1 MNLIEVPLGRHA
13 PGIINVIIEV
23 PKGSNRRYEYNARR
37 RRFYVSYKLSISMP
51 ADCGW
56 IPEAIG
62 EDSDRLDAMVIARH
76 PTRPGYI
83 CQARPIGTLKQKDGD
98 HKVICVLL
106 GDEKYEQVQDVSDLE
121 SRLIRKLVA
130 FFEPFFE
137 FDGWYNR
144 AETCDLIKRCH
155 DRYVEVHGKKL
166 PERSHA
172 ELTAAVG
179 IVPIV
184 DNVRHDDDLDY
195 EEE

>member
-1 MNLIEVPLGRHA
+1 MNLMEVPLGRHA
-13 PGIINVIIEV
+13 PGIVNVIIEV
-23 PKGSNRRYEYNARR
+23 PKGSNKRYEYNAKR

-83 CQARPIGTLKQKDGD
+83 CQARPIGTLRQKDGD

-106 GDEKYEQVQDVSDLE
+106 GDEKYEHVQDISDLDN
-121 SRLIRKLVA
+121 RLIRRLVA

-137 FDGWYNR
+137 FDGWFSR
-144 AETCDLIKRCH
+144 TETFELIKH
-155 DRYVEVHGKKL
+155 SHKRYVEIHGEKL
-166 PERSHA
+166 PDKSHA

-179 IVPIV
+179 IVPVIHE
-184 DNVRHDDDLDY
+184 DGQEADLVY
-195 EEE
+195 EDE